1 MPVLNIAISAP
12 VFLSNALLIK
22 RRLSASIYW
31 VLTTIQSLKL
41 FDLILMVKV
50 CILISILKE
59 RKGRLLEAKLPKF
72 EKQGWL
78 RNKKNFLYI
87 LLLLVSII

>member
-1 MPVLNIAISAP
+1 
-12 VFLSNALLIK
+12 
-22 RRLSASIYW
+22 
-31 VLTTIQSLKL
+31 
-41 FDLILMVKV
+41 MVKV

-59 RKGRLLEAKLPKF
+59 RKGRLLEAKFLKF

-78 RNKKNFLYI
+78 QNKKNFLYI